1 MLPSYIFA
9 DTSGWYAALDKRDN
23 DHPAAKSFFNSLPAS
38 LITTNLIIS
47 ETITL
52 VNQRLGHSE
61 ALKIGNK
68 LWNEEISKKFTVTPE
83 IERLAWKLFQKYD
96 DKTFS
101 FVDCTS
107 FVVMQHLGISAAFT
121 FDDHFR
127 QMGFTMLP
135 E

>member
-1 MLPSYIFA
+1 MLSSYIFA
-9 DTSGWYAALDKRDN
+9 DTSGWYAALDKRDSE
-23 DHPAAKSFFNSLPAS
+23 HMAAKAFFNPLSAS

-52 VNQRLGHSE
+52 VNQRLGHTK
-61 ALKIGNK
+61 ALKIWDK
-68 LWNEEISKKFTVTPE
+68 LWNEGVAKKFFVTPE
-83 IERLAWKLFQKYD
+83 IEHLAWKMFREYD

-107 FVVMQHLGISAAFT
+107 FVVMKHLGITSAFT

-127 QMGFTMLP
+127 QIGFTILP
-135 E
+135 K